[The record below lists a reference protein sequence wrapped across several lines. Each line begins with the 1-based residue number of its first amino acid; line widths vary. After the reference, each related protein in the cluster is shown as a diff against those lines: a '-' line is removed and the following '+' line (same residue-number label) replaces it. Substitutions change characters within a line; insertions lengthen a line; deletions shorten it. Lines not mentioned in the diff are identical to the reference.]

1 MAPRGAFRGA
11 LKWESLVLQFHTLEA
26 VEVDTGGALDEGDYR
41 ADMRRRVGAGS
52 GVWVKILLRELLGLT
67 ESQPLALG
75 AA

>member
-1 MAPRGAFRGA
+1 MRQFKLTEEIAAKSGLDLLDAVMAHCRA
-11 LKWESLVLQFHTLEA
+11 EA
-26 VEVDTGGALDEGDYR
+26 AIDEGDYR